1 MVEEECNELKIIKEH
16 ELEQLDKIAKRQMK
30 ANQLMKEK
38 TQAKNMKMFMN
49 LSEKEHLDN
58 KNKQLLE
65 RLSHDLFEIKLM
77 SCFCC
82 LSLYAL
88 IMCFSFFGYVSLSFL
103 L

>member
-49 LSEKEHLDN
+49 LSEKN
-58 KNKQLLE
+58 ISITRTN
-65 RLSHDLFEIKLM
+65 
-77 SCFCC
+77 SC
-82 LSLYAL
+82 
-88 IMCFSFFGYVSLSFL
+88 
-103 L
+103 